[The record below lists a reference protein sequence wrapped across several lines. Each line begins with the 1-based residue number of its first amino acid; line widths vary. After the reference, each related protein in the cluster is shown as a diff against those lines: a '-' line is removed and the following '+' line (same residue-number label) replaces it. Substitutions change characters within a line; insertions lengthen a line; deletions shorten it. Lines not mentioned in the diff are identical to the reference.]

1 MQGRGMVIFAIL
13 IGLGLVAVDVR
24 DVAAKRRPRT

>member
-1 MQGRGMVIFAIL
+1 MVIFALL

-24 DVAAKRRPRT
+24 DFSGRPKSRFSRV